1 MPGLPVSPPL
11 DQRRR
16 PVWRGRWGDR
26 ATTHAFAVQI
36 RARAARVG
44 VLVSAVYLAGCAS
57 YGTVTLDRDR
67 LDYTSAVA
75 NSWKQQM
82 LINIVKLRYA
92 DTPIF
97 VDVGQIVSSYQ
108 LQSSFSAAGS
118 IFNFSGVVPGV
129 PDSSIGLGAQGQYTD
144 RPTVTYVPLTGS
156 GFIRTLMTPIPP
168 IRLMELLQA
177 GYRADILLPV
187 TLQTVNGLSNGRAGG
202 RGRAPDP
209 DFTRLVRAIWRIQES
224 GMMAFRVEIDKET
237 RREGV
242 IMVLPRKD
250 IPPDIQAD
258 REVVRTLLGLSS
270 EKSEFR
276 VVFGPW
282 SGADDVIAMQ
292 TRSGMGIL
300 LELSSFIDVPADHV
314 RDGLAFPS
322 PPRPAEGPDIVPP
335 IIRIS
340 SGPSR
345 PSAPF
350 AAVRYGDAWYWIDN
364 RDLKSKGV
372 FTFLLILM
380 TLADSGEK
388 APAPVLTIPT
398 N

>member
-1 MPGLPVSPPL
+1 MTNLIASRIGLL
-11 DQRRR
+11 
-16 PVWRGRWGDR
+16 
-26 ATTHAFAVQI
+26 
-36 RARAARVG
+36 
-44 VLVSAVYLAGCAS
+44 LSAVFLAGCAS
-57 YGTVTLDRDR
+57 YGSVTLDRDR

-75 NSWKQQM
+75 SSWKQQM
-82 LINIVKLRYA
+82 LLNIVKLRYA

-129 PDSSIGLGAQGQYTD
+129 PNSSVGLGAQGQYTD

-177 GYRADILLPV
+177 GYRSDVLLPV

-202 RGRAPDP
+202 RGRLPDP
-209 DFTRLVRAIWRIQES
+209 EFTRLVRAIWRIQES
-224 GMMAFRVEIDKET
+224 GTVGIRAEVDKET
-237 RREGV
+237 KREGV
-242 IMVLPRKD
+242 VMAFPRNV
-250 IPPDIQAD
+250 PPDLQAERD
-258 REVVRTLLGLSS
+258 AVRKLLGLSL

-282 SGADDVIAMQ
+282 TGRDDVISME

-300 LELSSFIDVPADHV
+300 LELSAFIDVPADHV
-314 RDGLAFPS
+314 RDGLAFPA
-322 PPRPAEGPDIVPP
+322 PPRPADDQDALPP
-335 IIRIS
+335 LIRIS

-345 PSAPF
+345 PGTPF
-350 AAVRYGDAWYWIDN
+350 AAVHYGDLWYWIDN

-380 TLADSGEK
+380 TLADTGEK
-388 APAPVLTIPT
+388 APAPVLTIPA

>member
-1 MPGLPVSPPL
+1 ML
-11 DQRRR
+11 
-16 PVWRGRWGDR
+16 RGD
-26 ATTHAFAVQI
+26 QI
-36 RARAARVG
+36 RALAARG
-44 VLVSAVYLAGCAS
+44 GILLGAVCLAGCAS
-57 YGTVTLDRDR
+57 YGAATLDRDR

-82 LINIVKLRYA
+82 LLNIVKLRYA

-118 IFNFSGVVPGV
+118 VFNTTTVVPGV
-129 PDSSIGLGAQGQYTD
+129 PNSSIGLGAQGQYTD

-156 GFIRTLMTPIPP
+156 GFIRTMMTPIPP

-187 TLQTVNGLSNGRAGG
+187 TLQTVNGLSNGRSGG
-202 RGRAPDP
+202 RGKPPDP
-209 DFTRLVRAIWRIQES
+209 DFTRLVRALWRIQES
-224 GMMAFRVEIDKET
+224 GTVGFHVEPDKET
-237 RREGV
+237 KREGIV
-242 IMVLPRKD
+242 MTFPRKD
-250 IPPDIQAD
+250 VPPDIQAD
-258 REVVRTLLGLSS
+258 RDAVRTLLGLSQ
-270 EKSEFR
+270 EKSDFR

-282 SGADDVIAMQ
+282 TGRDDVIAME

-300 LELSSFIDVPADHV
+300 LEMSAFVDVPADHM
-314 RDGLAFPS
+314 RDGRAFPA
-322 PPRPAEGPDIVPP
+322 PPRPADGQDTLPP

-345 PSAPF
+345 PDAPF
-350 AAVRYGDAWYWIDN
+350 AAVHYGDLWYWIDS
-364 RDLKSKGV
+364 RDLKSKSV

-380 TLADSGEK
+380 TLADTGEK
-388 APAPVLTIPT
+388 APGPVLTIPA

>member
-1 MPGLPVSPPL
+1 MIHMGAL
-11 DQRRR
+11 
-16 PVWRGRWGDR
+16 
-26 ATTHAFAVQI
+26 
-36 RARAARVG
+36 AARVG
-44 VLVSAVYLAGCAS
+44 VLVGAVCLAGCAS

-75 NSWKQQM
+75 SSWKQQT
-82 LINIVKLRYA
+82 LLNIVKLRYA

-129 PDSSIGLGAQGQYTD
+129 PNSSIGLGAQGQYTD

-156 GFIRTLMTPIPP
+156 SFIRTLMTPIPP

-187 TLQTVNGLSNGRAGG
+187 TLQTMNGLSNGRSGG
-202 RGRAPDP
+202 RGRPPDP

-224 GMMAFRVEIDKET
+224 GLMGFRVEVDKET

-242 IMVLPRKD
+242 IMVFPRKD
-250 IPPDIQAD
+250 IPPELQVD
-258 REVVRTLLGLSS
+258 RDMVRKLLGLSPD
-270 EKSEFR
+270 KSEFR

-282 SGADDVIAMQ
+282 AGGDDVIAMQ

-300 LELSSFIDVPADHV
+300 LDLSAFVDVPADHV
-314 RDGLAFPS
+314 RDGFAFPA
-322 PPRPAEGPDIVPP
+322 PPLPADGQEVMPP
-335 IIRIS
+335 LIRIS

-345 PSAPF
+345 PDAPF
-350 AAVRYGDAWYWIDN
+350 AAVRYGDVWYWIDN

-380 TLADSGEK
+380 TLADTGEK
-388 APAPVLTIPT
+388 APAPVLTIPA